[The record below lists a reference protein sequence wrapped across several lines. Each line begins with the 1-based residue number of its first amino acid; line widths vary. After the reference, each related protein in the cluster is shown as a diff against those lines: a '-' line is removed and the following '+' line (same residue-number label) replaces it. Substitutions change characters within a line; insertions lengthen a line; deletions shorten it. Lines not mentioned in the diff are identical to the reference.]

1 MAETRV
7 GVAPD
12 AEESGAAHD
21 RVMAGVTSGTLC
33 CHAGR
38 EDLTRL
44 GVHAPPL
51 DLSSTYPLH
60 DLDAAE
66 AAFEAFERGELAEQ
80 EPIYARLHNPTV
92 GRFERALA
100 QLEGTEAA
108 VAFASGMAA
117 ITACLL
123 AARADGNHV
132 AAVRPLYGGTDALLA
147 SGLLGLDV
155 SWERPETERIVRRPG
170 RALVLL
176 ETPQNPTLGLVDI
189 GAVVEA
195 AAGVAVLV
203 DNTFATPVLQNPARH
218 GATLVVHS
226 ATKYLGGHGD
236 VVGGV
241 VATSE
246 TWARRLRRVRILTGA
261 LMHPLAAYLL
271 LRGLPTLPMRVHA
284 AQERAT
290 VLAARLGAHPAVTR
304 VFYPGLPGA
313 DPHGLLGTQMSGPG
327 AMLAFEV
334 AGGHDAAARVMRAV
348 RLVTPAV
355 SLGSTDSLIEHPAGL
370 THRLVDPAVRIA
382 AGITPGLLR
391 LSVGLEDADDLW
403 LDLERALEAAPGR
416 RLLRAAGG

>member
-1 MAETRV
+1 
-7 GVAPD
+7 
-12 AEESGAAHD
+12 
-21 RVMAGVTSGTLC
+21 MAGATSGTLC

-38 EDLTRL
+38 DDLTRL

-66 AAFEAFERGELAEQ
+66 AAFEAFERGELAEE
-80 EPIYARLHNPTV
+80 EPIYSRLYNPTV

-100 QLEGTEAA
+100 QLERTEAA
-108 VAFASGMAA
+108 VAFGSGMAA

-123 AARADGNHV
+123 AARSDGGHV
-132 AAVRPLYGGTDALLA
+132 VAIRPLYGGTDALLA
-147 SGLLGLDV
+147 SGLLGADV
-155 SWERPETERIVRRPG
+155 SWARPEAVRRSL
-170 RALVLL
+170 RLETSLVLL

-189 GAVVEA
+189 ASVVEA
-195 AAGVAVLV
+195 AGSVPVLV
-203 DNTFATPVLQNPARH
+203 DNTFATPVLQNPIRN
-218 GATLVVHS
+218 GAALVVHS

-241 VATSE
+241 VATSDA
-246 TWARRLRRVRILTGA
+246 WAQRLRRVRILTGA

-271 LRGLPTLPMRVHA
+271 LRGLPTLPMRVEA
-284 AQERAT
+284 AQARAEA
-290 VLAARLGAHPAVTR
+290 LAVRLAGHPAVTR

-313 DPHGLLGTQMSGPG
+313 DPRGLVGTQMAGPG

-334 AGGHDAAARVMRAV
+334 AGGHEAAARVLRRV

-355 SLGSTDSLIEHPAGL
+355 SLGSTDSLLEHPAGL
-370 THRLVDPAVRIA
+370 THRLVDPEVRLA

-391 LSVGLEDADDLW
+391 LSVGLEDEEDLW
-403 LDLERALEAAPGR
+403 ADLDRALGASEWRLAA
-416 RLLRAAGG
+416 AT

>member
-1 MAETRV
+1 MSRSE
-7 GVAPD
+7 
-12 AEESGAAHD
+12 
-21 RVMAGVTSGTLC
+21 TLC
-33 CHAGR
+33 SHAGR
-38 EDLTRL
+38 ADLARL

-66 AAFEAFERGELAEQ
+66 AAFEAFERGELAER

-92 GRFERALA
+92 GRFEHALA
-100 QLEGTEAA
+100 ELEGTDAA
-108 VAFASGMAA
+108 VAFSSGMAA

-123 AARADGNHV
+123 ASRADGGHV
-132 AAVRPLYGGTDALLA
+132 VATRPLYGGTDALLG

-155 SWERPETERIVRRPG
+155 SWARPDAITE
-170 RALVLL
+170 ALSTSTSLVLL

-189 GAVVEA
+189 DAVVEA
-195 AAGVAVLV
+195 APNVPVLV
-203 DNTFATPVLQNPARH
+203 DNTFATPVLQHPARH
-218 GATLVVHS
+218 GASLVVHS

-246 TWARRLRRVRILTGA
+246 EWARRLRRVRILTGA
-261 LMHPLAAYLL
+261 VMHPLAAYLL
-271 LRGLPTLPMRVHA
+271 LRGLPTLPMRVRA
-284 AQERAT
+284 AQERAAT
-290 VLAARLGAHPAVTR
+290 LAVRLASHTEVTR

-313 DPHGLLGTQMSGPG
+313 DPDGLVGTQMAGPG
-327 AMLAFEV
+327 AMVSFEV

-348 RLVTPAV
+348 RLITPAV

-370 THRLVDPAVRIA
+370 THRLVDPEARLA

-391 LSVGLEDADDLW
+391 LSVGVEDAEDLW
-403 LDLERALEAAPGR
+403 ADLARALGAASP
-416 RLLRAAGG
+416 LRAAVG

>member
-1 MAETRV
+1 MTDDRYV
-7 GVAPD
+7 T
-12 AEESGAAHD
+12 SG
-21 RVMAGVTSGTLC
+21 TSGTLC

-38 EDLTRL
+38 EDLVRL

-66 AAFEAFERGELAEQ
+66 AAFEAFERGEVAED
-80 EPIYARLHNPTV
+80 EPIYARLYNPTV

-100 QLEGTEAA
+100 ELEGTEAA
-108 VAFASGMAA
+108 VAFGSGMAA

-123 AARADGNHV
+123 AARTAGGGHV
-132 AAVRPLYGGTDALLA
+132 VALRPLYGGTDALLA

-155 SWERPETERIVRRPG
+155 SWARPNSIASSLLPETS
-170 RALVLL
+170 LVLL

-189 GAVVEA
+189 GAAVKA
-195 AAGVAVLV
+195 AAGVPVLV
-203 DNTFATPVLQNPARH
+203 DNTFATPMLQNPARH
-218 GATLVVHS
+218 GAQLVVHS

-246 TWARRLRRVRILTGA
+246 ELAHRLRRVRILTGA
-261 LMHPLAAYLL
+261 VMHPLAAYLL
-271 LRGLPTLPMRVHA
+271 LRGLPTLLMRVEA
-284 AQERAT
+284 AQERAQL
-290 VLAARLGAHPAVTR
+290 LAAQLASHSAVTR

-313 DPHGLLGTQMSGPG
+313 DPAGLIGTQMSGPG

-348 RLVTPAV
+348 RLITPAV
-355 SLGSTDSLIEHPAGL
+355 SLGATDSLIEHPAGL
-370 THRLVDPAVRIA
+370 THRLVDPEARLA

-391 LSVGLEDADDLW
+391 LSVGLEDADDIW
-403 LDLERALEAAPGR
+403 ADLDRALNAGATR
-416 RLLRAAGG
+416 TRLRAASG

>member
-1 MAETRV
+1 MRRPSSAAARETQ
-7 GVAPD
+7 
-12 AEESGAAHD
+12 
-21 RVMAGVTSGTLC
+21 C

-51 DLSSTYPLH
+51 DLSSTYPLQ

-66 AAFEAFERGELAEQ
+66 AAFQAFERGEVAED

-117 ITACLL
+117 LTACLL
-123 AARADGNHV
+123 AARADGKHV
-132 AAVRPLYGGTDALLA
+132 VALRPLYGGTDALL
-147 SGLLGLDV
+147 STGLLGLDV
-155 SWERPETERIVRRPG
+155 AWAQPDTVLGSLRPAT
-170 RALVLL
+170 ALVVL

-189 GAVVEA
+189 RSAVHS
-195 AAGVAVLV
+195 AAGVPVLV

-246 TWARRLRRVRILTGA
+246 AWARRLRRVRILTGA

-271 LRGLPTLPMRVHA
+271 LRGLPTLPMRVET
-284 AQERAT
+284 AQERAG
-290 VLAARLGAHPAVTR
+290 VLAGRLAAHPSVTR
-304 VFYPGLPGA
+304 AFYPGLPGG
-313 DPHGLLGTQMSGPG
+313 DPEGLIGTQMSGPG
-327 AMLAFEV
+327 AMLSFEV
-334 AGGHDAAARVMRAV
+334 VGGHEAASKVMRSV
-348 RLVTPAV
+348 RLITPAV

-370 THRLVDPAVRIA
+370 THRQVDPAVRRA
-382 AGITPGLLR
+382 AGITAGLLR
-391 LSVGLEDADDLW
+391 MSVGIEAAGDLW
-403 LDLERALEAAPGR
+403 ADLEQALESVAGARQP
-416 RLLRAAGG
+416 RAVSV